1 MVGDA
6 IPGFV
11 PGSSALVDDIE
22 AVDLVDDVAQ
32 AGIYRGPARD
42 AVVLNQ
48 RIGKPTIVEVV
59 GNTCRDRV
67 GIVDAGRLLDVV
79 VAIARRQAE
88 VLVETKGATWPLRI
102 SRASPIFIPAN
113 VHPSTHSSRVNAV
126 EVN

>member
-22 AVDLVDDVAQ
+22 AVDLVDHVAQ
-32 AGIYRGPARD
+32 AGIYRGPTRD

-59 GNTCRDRV
+59 GDTYCGRV
-67 GIVDAGRLLDVV
+67 GIVDAVRQLDVV

-88 VLVETKGATWPLRI
+88 VLVETKSATWPQRI
-102 SRASPIFIPAN
+102 ARM
-113 VHPSTHSSRVNAV
+113 R
-126 EVN
+126 